1 MQNWQVW
8 VVGSRGELYK
18 ITLFINVYMC
28 VCVAAST
35 DQSTQ
40 TGSGYSP
47 LLRNDQDGIYFSE
60 TSDNVQEH
68 LVDTEDDVTDTNDMK
83 DLTIEDVQSDDLSAN
98 VVLTNEDQNTADHSL
113 SSEGH
118 VTSLDDG
125 GSLTEPRPHP
135 MSQLTTPTQYLST
148 SLPSPNSDN
157 WTAVQKRKKKPKDE
171 GSGSAGKVHIIL

>member
-1 MQNWQVW
+1 
-8 VVGSRGELYK
+8 
-18 ITLFINVYMC
+18 VY
-28 VCVAAST
+28 VAAFI

-47 LLRNDQDGIYFSE
+47 LMKNDKDGAYFSE
-60 TSDNVQEH
+60 TTDDLREH
-68 LVDTEDDVTDTNDMK
+68 LMTAEDVTDANDMRN
-83 DLTIEDVQSDDLSAN
+83 LTIEDVQSDDLSSN
-98 VVLTNEDQNTADHSL
+98 DLSSSVVVTNEDQNTLDHSL

-135 MSQLTTPTQYLST
+135 MSQLATPTQYLST
-148 SLPSPNSDN
+148 SLPSPNSDE

-171 GSGSAGKVHIIL
+171 GSGSAGKVCI

>member
-1 MQNWQVW
+1 MYV
-8 VVGSRGELYK
+8 
-18 ITLFINVYMC
+18 T
-28 VCVAAST
+28 ASI

-47 LLRNDQDGIYFSE
+47 LMKNDKDGAYFSE
-60 TSDNVQEH
+60 TTDDLREH
-68 LVDTEDDVTDTNDMK
+68 LMAVEDDVTDANDMRN
-83 DLTIEDVQSDDLSAN
+83 LTIEDVRLDDSSSNDLSSS
-98 VVLTNEDQNTADHSL
+98 VVVTNEDQNTLDHSL

-135 MSQLTTPTQYLST
+135 MSQLATPTLYLST
-148 SLPSPNSDN
+148 SLPSPNSDE

-171 GSGSAGKVHIIL
+171 GSGSAGKVCIYMI